1 MHVVINGKPSS
12 LQHVQTVAELVEH
25 LQLEGRIAI
34 EINQEIVPRS
44 GFAARAITEG
54 DVIEVVQAV
63 GGG

>member
-12 LQHVQTVAELVEH
+12 LKHVRTLAELVAQMG
-25 LQLEGRIAI
+25 LDGRIAV
-34 EINQEIVPRS
+34 EINAEIVPRS
-44 GFAARAITEG
+44 RFASHLLHAG

>member
-12 LQHVQTVAELVEH
+12 LEHVRTLAELVAR
-25 LQLEGRIAI
+25 LRLEGRIAV
-34 EINQEIVPRS
+34 EVNAEIVPRS
-44 GFAARAITEG
+44 RFESHLLHEG

>member
-12 LQHVQTVAELVEH
+12 LEHVRTLAELVA
-25 LQLEGRIAI
+25 QLRLDGRIAV
-34 EINQEIVPRS
+34 EINAEIVPRS
-44 GFAARAITEG
+44 RFASHLLHAG

>member
-12 LQHVQTVAELVEH
+12 LEHVRTLAELVAQMG
-25 LQLEGRIAI
+25 LDGRIAV
-34 EINQEIVPRS
+34 EINAEIVPRS
-44 GFAARAITEG
+44 RFASHLLHAG